1 MRIVPGRWNAEVIVM
16 VAVLVVAGAELLL
29 LVLAT
34 PRQRPVISGVLLGSA
49 AAVLVVFGEAWH
61 VLRRRGRRGRRS
73 RRPRPSDEAW
83 FSAETLEGFPADGIR
98 RWLEGPDAPDPNRFY
113 AAWVLATHGRD
124 VRWIV
129 RHLDLPE
136 EAVRLLVEAARECG
150 GAGG

>member
-1 MRIVPGRWNAEVIVM
+1 MRIVPRRWNAEVMAM
-16 VAVLVVAGAELLL
+16 VAVLVVAGAELLV

-34 PRQRPVISGVLLGSA
+34 PGQRPVISGVLLGSA
-49 AAVLVVFGEAWH
+49 AAVLVVFGEVWH
-61 VLRRRGRRGRRS
+61 VLRRRDRR
-73 RRPRPSDEAW
+73 RRPTRGPGRSGEAW
-83 FSAETLEGFPADGIR
+83 FSAEALEGFPAGGVR
-98 RWLEGPDAPDPNRFY
+98 PWLVGPDAPDPNRFY

-129 RHLDLPE
+129 QHLDLPE

>member
-1 MRIVPGRWNAEVIVM
+1 MRIVPRRWNAEVMAM
-16 VAVLVVAGAELLL
+16 VAVLVVAGAELLV

-34 PRQRPVISGVLLGSA
+34 PGQRPVISGVLLGSA
-49 AAVLVVFGEAWH
+49 AAVLVVFGEVWH
-61 VLRRRGRRGRRS
+61 VLRRRGRRGRLPRH
-73 RRPRPSDEAW
+73 PRPSGEAW
-83 FSAETLEGFPADGIR
+83 FSAEALEGFPADGVR
-98 RWLEGPDAPDPNRFY
+98 RWLVGPDALDPNRFY
-113 AAWVLATHGRD
+113 AAWMLAGHGRD